1 MALNVVRSDGMAA
14 RVLVA
19 VAVVALA
26 AIDWLYLGLVGPGQ
40 VDVLTAPFVFSY
52 LAFMALLLL
61 ASLLVPPNLKPP
73 LRALASAGLL
83 AMAVIAAFSIGV
95 LIMIPAMLAVA
106 SFVLALI
113 ARPRVWPATIVA
125 AVLAVGLLVVGF
137 QFSWNYLVCP
147 PTGQVGGT
155 TAGFFGS
162 VSYDCNEGV
171 LTKH

>member
-1 MALNVVRSDGMAA
+1 MAA

-19 VAVVALA
+19 LAVVAIA

-40 VDVLTAPFVFSY
+40 VDVLTVPFVFSY
-52 LAFMALLLL
+52 LALMALLLL
-61 ASLLVPPNLKPP
+61 ASLPAPQTVKPT
-73 LRALASAGLL
+73 LRASASAGLL
-83 AMAVIAAFSIGV
+83 MLAVIAAFSIGV

-137 QFSWNYLVCP
+137 QLSWNYLVCP

-155 TAGFFGS
+155 TAGFFAS
-162 VSYDCNEGV
+162 ISYDCNEGV